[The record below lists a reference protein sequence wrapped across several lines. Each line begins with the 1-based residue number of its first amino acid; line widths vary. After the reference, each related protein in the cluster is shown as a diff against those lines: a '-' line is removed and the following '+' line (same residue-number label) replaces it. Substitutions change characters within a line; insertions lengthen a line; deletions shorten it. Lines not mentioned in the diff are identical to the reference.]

1 MREIG
6 QCTLGGFPA
15 RSDQPR
21 QVKDY
26 TSSSSYKKL
35 YGCNFDQRPRIHS
48 GRKFKY
54 LPRHLPRQARKIQQG
69 VRYDQHIFPNTIEP
83 GARQT
88 KTQDI
93 SRADPK
99 PKHTKPTWSTSLS
112 REKSYFIMITLLYD
126 F

>member
-1 MREIG
+1 MIG
-6 QCTLGGFPA
+6 LWA
-15 RSDQPR
+15 YSN
-21 QVKDY
+21 
-26 TSSSSYKKL
+26 S
-35 YGCNFDQRPRIHS
+35 
-48 GRKFKY
+48 RKFKY

-69 VRYDQHIFPNTIEP
+69 VRYDQHIFPNTIGL

-88 KTQDI
+88 KAQDI

-112 REKSYFIMITLLYD
+112 REKSYFIRITLLYD

>member
-1 MREIG
+1 MEPLRKQRNPDLIKDPNIFLATSISSDEMWKYE
-6 QCTLGGFPA
+6 

-26 TSSSSYKKL
+26 TRSSSYKKL
-35 YGCNFDQRPRIHS
+35 YSCCFDQRPRIHS

-69 VRYDQHIFPNTIEP
+69 VRYDQHIFPNTIGP

-88 KTQDI
+88 K
-93 SRADPK
+93 A
-99 PKHTKPTWSTSLS
+99 
-112 REKSYFIMITLLYD
+112 
-126 F
+126 